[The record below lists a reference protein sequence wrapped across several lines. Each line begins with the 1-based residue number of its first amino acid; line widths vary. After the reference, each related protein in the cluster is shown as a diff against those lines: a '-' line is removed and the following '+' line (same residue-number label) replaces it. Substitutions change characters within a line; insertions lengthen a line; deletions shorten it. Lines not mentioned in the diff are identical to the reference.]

1 MDYVKHNSN
10 AWDNEV
16 KEGNQW
22 TKEVSKEII
31 ERAKKGEW
39 GIFIYNGNSLKD
51 ILFWN
56 FMRKVLLDNEE
67 DRC

>member
-1 MDYVKHNSN
+1 MKQKNKQEKKTCN
-10 AWDNEV
+10 DN
-16 KEGNQW
+16 
-22 TKEVSKEII
+22 
-31 ERAKKGEW
+31 GEC
-39 GIFIYNGNSLKD
+39 GYFIYNGNSLID

>member
-1 MDYVKHNSN
+1 MKNKQEKKTCND
-10 AWDNEV
+10 
-16 KEGNQW
+16 
-22 TKEVSKEII
+22 
-31 ERAKKGEW
+31 KGEW
-39 GIFIYNGNSLKD
+39 GNFIYNGISLKD